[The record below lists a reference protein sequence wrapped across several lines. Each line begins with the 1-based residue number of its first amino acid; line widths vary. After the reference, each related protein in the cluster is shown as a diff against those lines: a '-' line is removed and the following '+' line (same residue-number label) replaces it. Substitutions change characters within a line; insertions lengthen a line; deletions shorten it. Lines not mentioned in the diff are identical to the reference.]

1 MEKKMQSLL
10 KQAAKVVNKVEDP
23 ELHDMIYRL
32 NHTLVQDL
40 HLNEK
45 DHIKI
50 YNWLKE
56 LELYKKIH
64 GPL

>member
-1 MEKKMQSLL
+1 MEKEMQTLL
-10 KQAAKVVNKVEDP
+10 KQALEVITKVENT
-23 ELHDMIYRL
+23 ELHDMIHRF

-40 HLNEK
+40 HLSEK